1 MKKFVFS
8 LVLISLFWVEEAF
21 ARTCEETV
29 YDICIRQE
37 RDNSDASRGYV
48 SKEEFCR
55 AVAALECTIGES

>member
-1 MKKFVFS
+1 MSFLAS
-8 LVLISLFWVEEAF
+8 MAF

-37 RDNSDASRGYV
+37 QGNSDASRGYV

-55 AVAALECTIGES
+55 AVARLECTIGES